1 MVVHGCPD
9 KEGAMLR
16 CIRLA
21 AVSLAAA
28 LMSTVAGAAQT
39 CASRSDFVTFLK
51 DHFGEVEVDRGL
63 SDRGHLVEVFVSP
76 AGTLTILLSR
86 PDGLSCLVD
95 AGEAWTTA
103 VTPSRDTRL
112 LRLVVPGPVD

>member
-1 MVVHGCPD
+1 
-9 KEGAMLR
+9 MLR
-16 CIRLA
+16 CIRVTAVTLA
-21 AVSLAAA
+21 AV
-28 LMSTVAGAAQT
+28 LMSTVAGSAQT

-76 AGTLTILLSR
+76 AGTWTILLSR
-86 PDGLSCLVD
+86 PDGSSCLVD

-103 VTPSRDTRL
+103 VTPSRDVRL
-112 LRLVVPGPVD
+112 LRFVVPGPVD